1 MIYKNN
7 YDEVYEVIRKIRD
20 NNYNDLLDNFLG
32 QYFNISLQKL
42 QNSEN
47 ITLQNIVLQLK
58 IKLLVFNLLC
68 A

>member
-32 QYFNISLQKL
+32 QYFYISLQKL
-42 QNSEN
+42 RNSEN